1 MRTALTE
8 LLQIEYP
15 IIQGA
20 MAWVSEHKL
29 VAAVANAGATGVIAL
44 GGRDAEWTRNEIRA
58 CKELTDKPFGV
69 NLMLMAPNKDEL
81 VNVIIEEKPAFVTL
95 GAGNPVPYIKPLQ
108 EAGIKVIPVV
118 PSLKLAK
125 RIEEAGADAMI
136 VEGMEAGGHIGKL
149 TTMALVRQVA
159 DAVSIPVIGAGGV
172 ADGRGMAAVLMLG
185 AEAVQVG
192 TRFAVAKESNAHQN
206 FKDKILKAKDID
218 TVISA
223 SVVGHPVR
231 AIKNKLATEYNQAEK
246 DFLAGK
252 KTQEEIEELGAGA
265 LRNAVV
271 DGDVEYG
278 SVMAGQIAG
287 LVRKEETCAE
297 ILEDLYTGAAK
308 VIKEEAA
315 RWADVN
321 V

>member
-149 TTMALVRQVA
+149 TTMTLVRQVA

-172 ADGRGMAAVLMLG
+172 ADGHGMAAVLMLG
-185 AEAVQVG
+185 ADAVQVG
-192 TRFAVAKESNAHQN
+192 TRFVVAKESNAHQN

-287 LVRKEETCAE
+287 LVRKEETYAE